1 VITNAETI
9 NVGVLGIND
18 ILHHTGVFTF
28 DDSAVRA
35 DSLAY
40 ASILLMAVD
49 KVVGASVFRGSVFNT
64 KVKLTAIVWV
74 RKISA

>member
-18 ILHHTGVFTF
+18 ILQHTGVFTF

-40 ASILLMAVD
+40 ASFLLMAVD
-49 KVVGASVFRGSVFNT
+49 KVVGASVFRGCVYNT
-64 KVKLTAIVWV
+64 EVKLTAIVWI